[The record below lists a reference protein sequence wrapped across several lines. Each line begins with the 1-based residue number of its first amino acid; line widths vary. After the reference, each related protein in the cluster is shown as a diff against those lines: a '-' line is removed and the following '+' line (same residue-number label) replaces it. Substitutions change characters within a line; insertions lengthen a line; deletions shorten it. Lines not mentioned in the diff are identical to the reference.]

1 MRLSD
6 NSREAMAQ
14 GFQATVEAGT
24 GDSTIQLRTGSAP
37 ASIGD
42 AAAGTLLATV
52 VLPAT
57 VFTSDGAGA
66 LTANVIATV
75 QAVAAGTI
83 GHFRVLD
90 GDGNPVED
98 SNSVGTSST
107 QPVPELV
114 LNTTT
119 VDTDDDVEIQSWTW
133 TMPAGSA

>member
-6 NSREAMAQ
+6 TTREAMAQ

-52 VLPAT
+52 VLPDPT
-57 VFTSDGAGA
+57 FTSNGAGQ
-66 LTANVIATV
+66 LTAELIATV
-75 QAVAAGTI
+75 QAVAGGTI

-90 GDGNPVED
+90 GNGNPVED
-98 SNSVGTSST
+98 SNSVGTSGA
-107 QPVPELV
+107 ELTV
-114 LNTTT
+114 NTTT
-119 VDTDDDVEIQSWTW
+119 VAADDDIEVQSWTF
-133 TMPAGSA
+133 TMPAGTA